1 MLAKETSPR
10 ESDKHIHSLVRVNL
24 QACSECGSFLITT
37 YERTESGDLVLR
49 ELELDL
55 KVKSSRVR
63 PYPLHGDQVCATA
76 LESAAKTKVREE
88 TCW

>member
-10 ESDKHIHSLVRVNL
+10 ENANHIHSLVRVNL
-24 QACSECGSFLITT
+24 QACSECGRFLVTT
-37 YERTESGDLVLR
+37 YGRSENGDLVLK

-63 PYPLHGDQVCATA
+63 PYQPAGDHVGAK
-76 LESAAKTKVREE
+76 EGEPAAQTRAREE